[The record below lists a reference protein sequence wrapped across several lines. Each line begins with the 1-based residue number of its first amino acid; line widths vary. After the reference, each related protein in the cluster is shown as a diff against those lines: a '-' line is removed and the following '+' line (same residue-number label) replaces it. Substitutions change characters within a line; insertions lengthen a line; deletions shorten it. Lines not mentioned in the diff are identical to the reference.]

1 MASPL
6 FDAISVQHS
15 RFIGDSVAAAATDG
29 KVWSSAQRSNQINLA
44 IRRLIDKHL
53 KRALAADK
61 AGMDA
66 SWHYGFLQGYITEE
80 AQSLSASVKALSSWT
95 GGVAYI
101 FSVKN
106 GSTFVKPISQ
116 ERKTFSDVELNDY
129 LKTSSTNQFWLLEA
143 GDIHVLGCG
152 ATDSVTLRYLKQH
165 TDLSAGGATDILIPN
180 QYNDEILQTSE
191 LMYLKEKADQMSLA
205 RAQVLEQTIEA
216 GLNV

>member
-1 MASPL
+1 M
-6 FDAISVQHS
+6 
-15 RFIGDSVAAAATDG
+15 
-29 KVWSSAQRSNQINLA
+29 
-44 IRRLIDKHL
+44 
-53 KRALAADK
+53 
-61 AGMDA
+61 
-66 SWHYGFLQGYITEE
+66 
-80 AQSLSASVKALSSWT
+80 KALSSWT